1 MARESKSA
9 VPATPIKGGA
19 SRTTDRSAALIGERS
34 VDFEDSDDDDDSQAT
49 DEDLGCGPGA
59 AFGDWEDEAM
69 DKNPSAKAGRDSVT
83 LAVRPLV
90 NGDIPVANKVLAR

>member
-1 MARESKSA
+1 MQSQANNSSELKMARESKSA

-49 DEDLGCGPGA
+49 DEDLGCG
-59 AFGDWEDEAM
+59 ED
-69 DKNPSAKAGRDSVT
+69 
-83 LAVRPLV
+83 
-90 NGDIPVANKVLAR
+90 